1 MLVVFSPIFAADTKV
16 ISNHDFAVLLMERV
30 IFCVVNVEGMVLSNE
45 IFLYVVKQASSV
57 PLQYRYIRYIFYCSQ
72 VSRYKVTLA
81 LKKSCF
87 TL

>member
-45 IFLYVVKQASSV
+45 IFLYVVKQACHCNTITSDTFFIV
-57 PLQYRYIRYIFYCSQ
+57 HR
-72 VSRYKVTLA
+72 
-81 LKKSCF
+81 
-87 TL
+87 